1 MEAELELAIL
11 ALRQA
16 YPGLTVQELKERLSY
31 RGSSKDKD
39 GGLKMLRPKD
49 AARLLGVSTKT
60 VFSYLREGRLPRV
73 KLRKGVEGKRRGKT
87 VMIGGTTAIPESALR
102 SFIESRAECS
112 KQEASMGK
120 DCE

>member
-16 YPGLTVQELKERLSY
+16 YPGLTVQELKDRLSY
-31 RGSSKDKD
+31 RGDDKD

-49 AARLLGVSTKT
+49 VARLLGVSTKT

-73 KLRKGVEGKRRGKT
+73 KLRKGIEGKRRGKT
-87 VMIGGTTAIPESALR
+87 VVIGGTTAIPESALR
-102 SFIESRAECS
+102 AFIASSAICGQKESDPERDRE
-112 KQEASMGK
+112 
-120 DCE
+120 